1 MTAGKF
7 NIKHYVALQVGCI
20 LTGKDLDTAA
30 SCAIMFGWAVKLQ
43 CWYLPMLS
51 WQFIEFLTYGLKILY
66 WWFRAP
72 DFNLSTLFRT

>member
-1 MTAGKF
+1 MCSALFSANSTGGEIFDPESRSLCAG
-7 NIKHYVALQVGCI
+7 VGCI

-43 CWYLPMLS
+43 CW
-51 WQFIEFLTYGLKILY
+51 
-66 WWFRAP
+66 AP